1 MAVGGGGVSSRYDP
15 LDVTEYTFE
24 EMNATGDV
32 VKTWNTYVMVHVFTP
47 EGIQQWG
54 KPGAM
59 SIEHGL
65 FIDTPPQN

>member
-32 VKTWNTYVMVHVFTP
+32 VKTWNTYVMVTSSP
-47 EGIQQWG
+47 RRASSSGSN
-54 KPGAM
+54 PAPC
-59 SIEHGL
+59 L
-65 FIDTPPQN
+65 